1 MPTVTAPAP
10 SLLWTRRAPVFV
22 VFLATSAA
30 LCAWAV
36 SLAPQ
41 FLGGPAGYVI
51 VAGNSMEPALWN
63 GDLALVRERP
73 TYDVGAVVAYRVPSG
88 EAVAGSLVIHRIVGG
103 SAARGYSMQGDN
115 RSGKDI
121 WRPKRDDVV
130 GALWFKVPHAG
141 IVFHL
146 LRAPLAL
153 ALVSALIVFVLV
165 ARPRGRWR
173 R

>member
-73 TYDVGAVVAYRVPSG
+73 SYDVGAVVAYRVPSG
-88 EAVAGSLVIHRIVGG
+88 EAVSGSLVIHRIVGG
-103 SAARGYSMQGDN
+103 SASRGYSMQGDN

-141 IVFHL
+141 VVFH
-146 LRAPLAL
+146 
-153 ALVSALIVFVLV
+153 
-165 ARPRGRWR
+165 
-173 R
+173 